1 MSTIPIW
8 LRELRLPFLTA
19 TIAPV
24 LVGAALARHDAGR
37 IDGGLLLLAFAGA
50 ALLQLGTNVIND
62 YFDHRSGAD
71 DANVRFVSPFTG
83 GSRLIQEGGLSPR
96 AVLLGAIVLFA
107 AAVVVG
113 VVLLLRRGP
122 AILLFGLAGLLSGW
136 FYTAPPVRLAHRGW
150 GELLVGVNFGLLVT
164 IGTYWVQTGAV
175 TAESVVASL
184 PLTFLV
190 ADIIIINEFQDSSSD
205 RLAGKRTLVVRLGTR
220 RGVTLYATTALL
232 AFLPIPAG
240 VASGLMPP
248 VTLFALLPS
257 VFALRAVLT
266 ARRRHA
272 ETAALAPANAATILC
287 HLLTGIFLA
296 GAYLIA

>member
-1 MSTIPIW
+1 MNTISTW

-19 TIAPV
+19 TIAPA

-37 IDGGLLLLAFAGA
+37 IDAGLLLLAVAGA
-50 ALLQLGTNVIND
+50 ALLHLGTNVVND

-71 DANVRFVSPFTG
+71 GVNVRFVSPFTG
-83 GSRLIQEGGLSPR
+83 GSRLIQEGRLSPR
-96 AVLLGAIVLFA
+96 AVLAGAIVLFA
-107 AAVVVG
+107 AAAAVG
-113 VVLLLRRGP
+113 VALLVRRGP
-122 AILLFGLAGLLSGW
+122 VILLFGLAGLLSGW

-164 IGTYWVQTGAV
+164 VGTYWVLTGRV

-190 ADIIIINEFQDSSSD
+190 ADIIIINEFQDSAAD

-220 RGVTLYATTALL
+220 RGVALYAATALL
-232 AFLPIPAG
+232 AYLPIAAG
-240 VASGLMPP
+240 AAAGLMPP
-248 VTLFALLPS
+248 VTLVALLPG
-257 VFALRAVLT
+257 VFALRALAT
-266 ARRRHA
+266 ARRHHA
-272 ETAALAPANAATILC
+272 ETTALAPANAATILC
-287 HLLTGIFLA
+287 HLLTGICLA